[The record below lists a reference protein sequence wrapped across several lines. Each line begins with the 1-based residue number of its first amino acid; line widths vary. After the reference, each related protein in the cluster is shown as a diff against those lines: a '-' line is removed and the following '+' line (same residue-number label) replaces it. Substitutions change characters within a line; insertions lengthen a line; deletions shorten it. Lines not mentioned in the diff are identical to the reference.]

1 MKKKVTHLEIKEKL
15 SELPGWSFS
24 NDQLKK
30 SYLFKDFRE
39 AMGFLIAISYQAER
53 LDHHPGIYNCFN
65 RVEIT
70 LNTHDA
76 DNRVTEKDFKLA
88 RAIESVL

>member
-1 MKKKVTHLEIKEKL
+1 MKKSVTQHEINEKL

-30 SYLFKDFRE
+30 SYLFKNFRD

-53 LDHHPGIYNCFN
+53 LDHHPEIYNCFN

-76 DNRVTEKDFKLA
+76 NNSVTEKDFILA
-88 RAIESVL
+88 RAIESLL

>member
-1 MKKKVTHLEIKEKL
+1 
-15 SELPGWSFS
+15 
-24 NDQLKK
+24 
-30 SYLFKDFRE
+30 
-39 AMGFLIAISYQAER
+39 MGFLIAISYQAER

-88 RAIESVL
+88 RAIDSVL

>member
-1 MKKKVTHLEIKEKL
+1 
-15 SELPGWSFS
+15 
-24 NDQLKK
+24 
-30 SYLFKDFRE
+30 
-39 AMGFLIAISYQAER
+39 MGFLIAISYQAER

-76 DNRVTEKDFKLA
+76 DNRVTEKDFELA
-88 RAIESVL
+88 RAIESLL